1 MFEAYLKW
9 RCPLKSCSD
18 VVVGIGPAS
27 LVYMKERH
35 CKWHKLRGETVDIN
49 APSVTLDDATE
60 GRDKLYGRL
69 ILTPDDI
76 KYLIKLG
83 IAFSDC

>member
-1 MFEAYLKW
+1 MFEEYLKW
-9 RCPLKSCSD
+9 RCPHKSCAD
-18 VVVGIGPAS
+18 MVVGIGEVS
-27 LVYMKERH
+27 LTYMKERH
-35 CKWHKLRGETVDIN
+35 RKWHERRGETVDL
-49 APSVTLDDATE
+49 AARVTLDPATE

-76 KYLIKLG
+76 KYLVKLG